1 MALDLEEQEQVDEL
15 KALWKKYG
23 AYITRGVIAFFVLYG
38 LFQGW
43 GYYQTKQSLGASELY
58 QSIVVLDEKNTK
70 DILEKSQKLI
80 DDFSGTPYAG
90 RAAILFAKASYLDGN
105 KDKAKEKLD
114 WATSHAKESAT
125 ESIALIQLGQI
136 LVEEKNYE
144 DALKKVNDVENEG
157 YLGLSND
164 LKGDILNAMGKKE
177 EAKKAYQ
184 EALKRFGPKDP
195 YAKFTQ
201 EKLESL
207 GV

>member
-70 DILEKSQKLI
+70 DILEKSQKLM
-80 DDFSGTPYAG
+80 DDYSGTPYAG

-105 KDKAKEKLD
+105 KDKAKEKLA
-114 WATSHAKESAT
+114 WASSHAKESAT
-125 ESIALIQLGQI
+125 ESIALIQLGKI
-136 LVEEKNYE
+136 LVEEKKYE

-177 EAKKAYQ
+177 EAKKAYL

>member
-23 AYITRGVIAFFVLYG
+23 NYITRAVIAFFVLYG
-38 LFQGW
+38 LYQGW
-43 GYYQTKQSLGASELY
+43 GYYQTKQSLGASEAY

-70 DILEKSQKLI
+70 EIMQKSQKLM
-80 DDFSGTPYAG
+80 DDFGGTPYAG
-90 RAAILFAKASYLDGN
+90 RAAILFAKASYLEGL
-105 KDKAKEKLD
+105 KDKAKEKLE
-114 WATSHAKESAT
+114 WASSHAKESAT

-136 LVEEKNYE
+136 LVEEKKYE
-144 DALKKVNDVENEG
+144 DALKKVNDVDNEG

-164 LKGDILNAMGKKE
+164 LKGDILNAMGKKDD
-177 EAKKAYQ
+177 AKKAYQ

>member
-23 AYITRGVIAFFVLYG
+23 SYITRGVIAFFVLYG

-70 DILEKSQKLI
+70 DILEKSQKLM
-80 DDFSGTPYAG
+80 DDYSGTPYAG

-136 LVEEKNYE
+136 LVEEKKYE
-144 DALKKVNDVENEG
+144 DALKKVNDVDNEG

-177 EAKKAYQ
+177 DAKKAYQ

>member
-1 MALDLEEQEQVDEL
+1 MAYDLEEQEQVDEL

-23 AYITRGVIAFFVLYG
+23 VYITRGVIAFFVLYG

-43 GYYQTKQSLGASELY
+43 GYYQTKQSLSASELY
-58 QSIVVLDEKNTK
+58 QSIVVMDEKNTK
-70 DILEKSQKLI
+70 DILVKSQKLM
-80 DDFSGTPYAG
+80 DDYSGTPYAG
-90 RAAILFAKASYLDGN
+90 RAAILFAKASYLEGN
-105 KDKAKEKLD
+105 KDKAKEKLE
-114 WATSHAKESAT
+114 WASSHAKESAT

-136 LVEEKNYE
+136 LVEEKKFE
-144 DALKKVNDVENEG
+144 DALKRVNEVDNEG

>member
-23 AYITRGVIAFFVLYG
+23 NYITRAVIAFLVLYG
-38 LFQGW
+38 LYQGW
-43 GYYQTKQSLGASELY
+43 GYYQTKQSLGASEAY

-70 DILEKSQKLI
+70 EIMQKSQKLM
-80 DDFSGTPYAG
+80 DDFGGTPYAG
-90 RAAILFAKASYLDGN
+90 RAAILFAKASYLEGL
-105 KDKAKEKLD
+105 KDKAKEKLE
-114 WATSHAKESAT
+114 WASNHAKESAT

-136 LVEEKNYE
+136 LVEEKKYE
-144 DALKKVNDVENEG
+144 DALKKVNDVDNEG

-164 LKGDILNAMGKKE
+164 LKGDILNAMGKKDD
-177 EAKKAYQ
+177 AKKAYQ

>member
-15 KALWKKYG
+15 KAYWKKYG
-23 AYITRGVIAFFVLYG
+23 NYITKGAIAFFVLYG

-70 DILEKSQKLI
+70 EIIQKSQNLI
-80 DDFSGTPYAG
+80 DSFSGTPYAG
-90 RAAILFAKASYLDGN
+90 RAAILFAKASYLEGA
-105 KDKAKEKLD
+105 KDKAKEKLE
-114 WATSHAKESAT
+114 WASTHAKESGT

-136 LVEEKNYE
+136 LVEEKKYDE
-144 DALKKVNDVENEG
+144 ALKKANDVDNEG
-157 YLGLSND
+157 YLGLAND
-164 LKGDILNAMGKKE
+164 LKGDILNAMGKKD
-177 EAKKAYQ
+177 EAKKAYL

-195 YAKFTQ
+195 YARFTQ
-201 EKLESL
+201 EKLETL

>member
-23 AYITRGVIAFFVLYG
+23 AYVTRGVIAFFVLYG

-43 GYYQTKQSLGASELY
+43 SYYQTKQSLGASELY

-70 DILEKSQKLI
+70 DILEKSQKLM
-80 DDFSGTPYAG
+80 DDYSGTPYAG
-90 RAAILFAKASYLDGN
+90 RAAILFAKASYLKGN
-105 KDKAKEKLD
+105 KDKAKEKLV
-114 WATSHAKESAT
+114 WASSHAKESAT

-136 LVEEKNYE
+136 LVEEKKYE
-144 DALKKVNDVENEG
+144 DALKKANDVENEG

-177 EAKKAYQ
+177 EAKKAYL

-195 YAKFTQ
+195 YARFTE

>member
-23 AYITRGVIAFFVLYG
+23 NYITRGVIAFFVLYG

-43 GYYQTKQSLGASELY
+43 VYYQTKQSLGASEAY

-70 DILEKSQKLI
+70 DILQKSQNLI
-80 DDFSGTPYAG
+80 DDFGGTPYAG
-90 RAAILFAKASYLDGN
+90 RAAILFAKASYLEGN

-114 WATSHAKESAT
+114 WAASHAKESAT

-136 LVEEKNYE
+136 LVEEKKYE
-144 DALKKVNDVENEG
+144 DALKRVNKVDNEG

>member
-23 AYITRGVIAFFVLYG
+23 DYITRGAIAFFVLYG

-58 QSIVVLDEKNTK
+58 QSIAVMDEKNTK
-70 DILEKSQKLI
+70 EIMQKSQSLM
-80 DDFSGTPYAG
+80 DDYSGTPYAG
-90 RAAILFAKASYLDGN
+90 RAAILFAKASYAEGA
-105 KDKAKEKLD
+105 KDKAKEKLE
-114 WATSHAKESAT
+114 WAASHAKESGT

-136 LVEEKNYE
+136 LLEEKKYDE
-144 DALKKVNDVENEG
+144 ALKKANAVDNEG

-164 LKGDILNAMGKKE
+164 LKGDVLNAMGKKD
-177 EAKKAYQ
+177 EAKKAYL

-195 YAKFTQ
+195 YARFTQ
-201 EKLESL
+201 EKLETL

>member
-23 AYITRGVIAFFVLYG
+23 DYITKGAIAFFVLYG
-38 LFQGW
+38 LFQSW
-43 GYYQTKQSLGASELY
+43 GYYQNKQSLGASELY
-58 QSIVVLDEKNTK
+58 QSITVLDEKNTK
-70 DILEKSQKLI
+70 EIMQKSQSLI
-80 DDFSGTPYAG
+80 DEFSGTPYAG
-90 RAAILFAKASYLDGN
+90 RAAILFAKASYAEGA
-105 KDKAKEKLD
+105 KDKAKEKLE
-114 WATSHAKESAT
+114 WASRHAKESAA

-136 LVEEKNYE
+136 LLEEKKYDE
-144 DALKKVNDVENEG
+144 ALKKANDVDNEG

-164 LKGDILNAMGKKE
+164 LKGDVLNAMGKKE
-177 EAKKAYQ
+177 DAKKAYL

-195 YAKFTQ
+195 YARFTQ

>member
-1 MALDLEEQEQVDEL
+1 
-15 KALWKKYG
+15 
-23 AYITRGVIAFFVLYG
+23 LYA

-43 GYYQTKQSLGASELY
+43 GYYQTKQSLGASEAY

-70 DILEKSQKLI
+70 EIMQKSQNLI
-80 DDFSGTPYAG
+80 DEFGGTPYAG
-90 RAAILFAKASYLDGN
+90 RAAILFAKASYLEGF
-105 KDKAKEKLD
+105 KDKAKEKLE
-114 WATSHAKESAT
+114 WASSHAKESAT

-136 LVEEKNYE
+136 LVEEKKYQ
-144 DALKKVNDVENEG
+144 DALKKVNDVDNEG

-195 YAKFTQ
+195 YARFTE

>member
-23 AYITRGVIAFFVLYG
+23 VYITRGAIAFFVIYTIL
-38 LFQGW
+38 QAW
-43 GYYQTKQSLGASELY
+43 SYYQIKQSLSASEFY

-70 DILEKSQKLI
+70 EIMQKSQNLI
-80 DDFSGTPYAG
+80 DNYSGTPYAG
-90 RAAILFAKASYLDGN
+90 RAAILFAKASYQDGL
-105 KDKAKEKLD
+105 KDKAKEKLE
-114 WATSHAKESAT
+114 WASSHAKESAT

-136 LVEEKNYE
+136 LLEEKKYE
-144 DALKKVNDVENEG
+144 DALKKVNNVDNEG
-157 YLGLSND
+157 YLGLAND
-164 LKGDILNAMGKKE
+164 LKGDIYNQMNKKE

-195 YAKFTQ
+195 YARFTQ
-201 EKLESL
+201 EKLETL

>member
-23 AYITRGVIAFFVLYG
+23 TYITRGVITFFVLYG

-43 GYYQTKQSLGASELY
+43 GYYQTKQSQGASELY
-58 QSIVVLDEKNTK
+58 QSIVVMDEKNTK
-70 DILEKSQKLI
+70 DILEKSQKLM
-80 DDFSGTPYAG
+80 DDYSGTPYAG
-90 RAAILFAKASYLDGN
+90 RAAILFAKASYLEGN
-105 KDKAKEKLD
+105 KDKSKEKLE
-114 WATSHAKESAT
+114 WASSHAKESAT

-136 LVEEKNYE
+136 LVEEKKYE
-144 DALKKVNDVENEG
+144 DALKRANEVDNEG

-177 EAKKAYQ
+177 EAKKAYL

>member
-23 AYITRGVIAFFVLYG
+23 AYITRGVISFFVLYG

-43 GYYQTKQSLGASELY
+43 AYYQTKQSLGASELY

-70 DILEKSQKLI
+70 DILEKSQKLM

-90 RAAILFAKASYLDGN
+90 RAAILFAKASYLEGN
-105 KDKAKEKLD
+105 KDKAKEKLE
-114 WATSHAKESAT
+114 WASSHAKESAT

-136 LVEEKNYE
+136 LVEEKKYE

-177 EAKKAYQ
+177 EAKKAYL

>member
-70 DILEKSQKLI
+70 DILEKSQKLM

-114 WATSHAKESAT
+114 WATGHAKESAT

-136 LVEEKNYE
+136 LVEEKKYE

>member
-70 DILEKSQKLI
+70 DILEKSQKLM
-80 DDFSGTPYAG
+80 DDYSGTPYAG

-136 LVEEKNYE
+136 LVEEKKYE

-177 EAKKAYQ
+177 EAKKAYL
-184 EALKRFGPKDP
+184 EALKRFGLKDP

>member
-70 DILEKSQKLI
+70 DILQKSQKLM

-136 LVEEKNYE
+136 LVEEKKYE

>member
-23 AYITRGVIAFFVLYG
+23 NNITRGVIAFFVLYG

-43 GYYQTKQSLGASELY
+43 GYYQTKQSLGASEAY

-70 DILEKSQKLI
+70 DILLKSQKLM
-80 DDFSGTPYAG
+80 DDYSGTPYAG
-90 RAAILFAKASYLDGN
+90 RAAILFAKASYLEGN

-114 WATSHAKESAT
+114 WAASHAKESAT

-136 LVEEKNYE
+136 LVEEKKYE
-144 DALKKVNDVENEG
+144 DALKRVNEVDNEG

>member
-23 AYITRGVIAFFVLYG
+23 NYITRGVIAFFVLYG

-43 GYYQTKQSLGASELY
+43 GYYQTKQSQGASEIY

-70 DILEKSQKLI
+70 DILEKSQKLL
-80 DDFSGTPYAG
+80 DDYSGTPYAG
-90 RAAILFAKASYLDGN
+90 RAAILFAKASYLEGN
-105 KDKAKEKLD
+105 KDKAKEKLE
-114 WATSHAKESAT
+114 WASSHAKESAT

-136 LVEEKNYE
+136 LVEEKKYE
-144 DALKKVNDVENEG
+144 DALKKANDVDNEG

>member
-70 DILEKSQKLI
+70 DILEKSQKLM

-90 RAAILFAKASYLDGN
+90 RAAILFAKASYLEGN

-136 LVEEKNYE
+136 LVEEKKYE

>member
-23 AYITRGVIAFFVLYG
+23 NYITRGVIAFFVLYG
-38 LFQGW
+38 LYQGW
-43 GYYQTKQSLGASELY
+43 GYYQTKQSLAASELY
-58 QSIVVLDEKNTK
+58 QSIVVMDEKNTK
-70 DILEKSQKLI
+70 DIMQKAQSLI
-80 DDFSGTPYAG
+80 DNYGGTPYAG
-90 RAAILFAKASYLDGN
+90 RAAILFAKASYLEGL
-105 KDKAKEKLD
+105 KDKAKEKLE
-114 WATSHAKESAT
+114 WASNHTKESAT

-136 LVEEKNYE
+136 LVEEKKYE
-144 DALKKVNDVENEG
+144 EALKKVNDVDNEG

-195 YAKFTQ
+195 YARFTE

>member
-23 AYITRGVIAFFVLYG
+23 NYITRGAIAFFVLYG

-43 GYYQTKQSLGASELY
+43 GYYQNKQSLSASELY

-70 DILEKSQKLI
+70 EIIEKSQRLI
-80 DDFSGTPYAG
+80 DDYSGTPYAG
-90 RAAILFAKASYLDGN
+90 RAAILFAKASYADGA
-105 KDKAKEKLD
+105 KDKAKEKLE
-114 WATSHAKESAT
+114 WASRHAKESAT

-136 LVEEKNYE
+136 LLEEKKYDE
-144 DALKKVNDVENEG
+144 ALKKANAVDNEG

-164 LKGDILNAMGKKE
+164 LKGDVLNAMGKKE
-177 EAKKAYQ
+177 DAKKAYL
-184 EALKRFGPKDP
+184 EALKRFGPKDS
-195 YAKFTQ
+195 YARFTQ

>member
-23 AYITRGVIAFFVLYG
+23 NYITRGVIAFFVLYG
-38 LFQGW
+38 LYQGW
-43 GYYQTKQSLGASELY
+43 GYYQTKQSLSASELY

-90 RAAILFAKASYLDGN
+90 RAAILFAKASYLEGN

-136 LVEEKNYE
+136 LVEEKKYE

>member
-23 AYITRGVIAFFVLYG
+23 AYITRGVIAFFVLYA

-43 GYYQTKQSLGASELY
+43 GYYQTKQSSGASELY

-70 DILEKSQKLI
+70 DILQKSQKLI
-80 DDFSGTPYAG
+80 DDYSGTPYAG
-90 RAAILFAKASYLDGN
+90 RAAILFAKASYLEGN
-105 KDKAKEKLD
+105 KDKAKEKLE
-114 WATSHAKESAT
+114 WASSHAKESAT

-136 LVEEKNYE
+136 LVEEKKYE
-144 DALKKVNDVENEG
+144 DALKRVNDVDNEG
-157 YLGLSND
+157 YLGLAND
-164 LKGDILNAMGKKE
+164 LKGDALNAMGKKE

-184 EALKRFGPKDP
+184 EALKRFRSKDP

>member
-43 GYYQTKQSLGASELY
+43 GYYQTKQSQGASELY

-70 DILEKSQKLI
+70 DILQKSQKLM
-80 DDFSGTPYAG
+80 DDYSGTPYAG

-136 LVEEKNYE
+136 LVEEKKYE
-144 DALKKVNDVENEG
+144 DALKRVNDVENEG

-164 LKGDILNAMGKKE
+164 LKGDIFNAMGKKE

>member
-23 AYITRGVIAFFVLYG
+23 TYITRGAIAFFVLYG

-43 GYYQTKQSLGASELY
+43 GYYQNKQSLNASEAY

-70 DILEKSQKLI
+70 EIMQKAESLI
-80 DDFSGTPYAG
+80 DAYGGTPYAG
-90 RAAILFAKASYLDGN
+90 RAAILFAKASYAEGS

-114 WATSHAKESAT
+114 WASRHAKESAT
-125 ESIALIQLGQI
+125 ESIALIQLGQV
-136 LVEEKNYE
+136 LLEEKKYE
-144 DALKKVNDVENEG
+144 EALKKANDVDNEG
-157 YLGLSND
+157 YLGLAND
-164 LKGDILNAMGKKE
+164 LKGDALSAMGKKE
-177 EAKKAYQ
+177 DAKKAYL
-184 EALKRFGPKDP
+184 EALKRFGPRDP

-201 EKLESL
+201 EKLETL

>member
-1 MALDLEEQEQVDEL
+1 MALDLEEQEQVDQL

-23 AYITRGVIAFFVLYG
+23 DYVTRGAIAFFVLYG

-43 GYYQTKQSLGASELY
+43 GYYQNKQSLSASELY

-70 DILEKSQKLI
+70 EIIEKSQRLI
-80 DDFSGTPYAG
+80 DDYSGTPYAG
-90 RAAILFAKASYLDGN
+90 RAAILFAKASYAEGL

-114 WATSHAKESAT
+114 WASRHAKESAT

-136 LVEEKNYE
+136 LLEEKKYDE
-144 DALKKVNDVENEG
+144 ALKKANAVDNEG

-164 LKGDILNAMGKKE
+164 LKGDVLNAMGKKE
-177 EAKKAYQ
+177 DAKKAYL
-184 EALKRFGPKDP
+184 EALKRFGPKDS
-195 YAKFTQ
+195 YARFTQ

>member
-15 KALWKKYG
+15 KVLWKKYG
-23 AYITRGVIAFFVLYG
+23 SYITRGVIAFFVLYG

-43 GYYQTKQSLGASELY
+43 GYYQTKQSLGASEAY

-70 DILEKSQKLI
+70 DILQKSQKLM
-80 DDFSGTPYAG
+80 DDYSGTPYAG
-90 RAAILFAKASYLDGN
+90 RAAILFAKASYLEGN

-114 WATSHAKESAT
+114 WAASHAKESAT

-136 LVEEKNYE
+136 LVEEKKYE
-144 DALKKVNDVENEG
+144 DALKRVNEVDNEG

>member
-23 AYITRGVIAFFVLYG
+23 SYITRGVIAFFVLYA

-43 GYYQTKQSLGASELY
+43 GYYQTKQSLGASEAY

-70 DILEKSQKLI
+70 EIMRKSQNLI
-80 DDFSGTPYAG
+80 DEFGGTPYAG
-90 RAAILFAKASYLDGN
+90 RAAILFAKASYLEGL
-105 KDKAKEKLD
+105 KDKAKEKLE
-114 WATSHAKESAT
+114 WASSHAKESAT

-136 LVEEKNYE
+136 LVEEKKYE
-144 DALKKVNDVENEG
+144 DALKKVNDVDNEG
-157 YLGLSND
+157 YLGLAND
-164 LKGDILNAMGKKE
+164 LKGDILNAMGKKDD
-177 EAKKAYQ
+177 AKKAYQ

>member
-23 AYITRGVIAFFVLYG
+23 VYITRGVIAFFVLYV

-43 GYYQTKQSLGASELY
+43 GYYQTKQSLSASELY

-70 DILEKSQKLI
+70 DILVKSQKLM
-80 DDFSGTPYAG
+80 DDYSGTPYAG
-90 RAAILFAKASYLDGN
+90 RAAILFAKASYLEGN
-105 KDKAKEKLD
+105 KDKAKEKLE
-114 WATSHAKESAT
+114 WASSHAKESAT

-136 LVEEKNYE
+136 LVEEKKYE
-144 DALKKVNDVENEG
+144 DALKRVNEVDNEG

-177 EAKKAYQ
+177 EAKKAYL

>member
-23 AYITRGVIAFFVLYG
+23 KYITRGVIAFFVLYG
-38 LFQGW
+38 LYQGW
-43 GYYQTKQSLGASELY
+43 GYYQTKQSLAASELY

-70 DILEKSQKLI
+70 DILEKSQKLM
-80 DDFSGTPYAG
+80 DDYSGTPYAG
-90 RAAILFAKASYLDGN
+90 RAAILFAKASYLGGN
-105 KDKAKEKLD
+105 KDKAKEKLA
-114 WATSHAKESAT
+114 WASSHAKESAT

-136 LVEEKNYE
+136 LVEEKKYE
-144 DALKKVNDVENEG
+144 DALKRVNDVDNEG

-177 EAKKAYQ
+177 EAKKAYL

>member
-23 AYITRGVIAFFVLYG
+23 SYVTKGAIAFFVIYG

-43 GYYQTKQSLGASELY
+43 SYYQNKQSLSASELY
-58 QSIVVLDEKNTK
+58 QSITVMDEKNTK
-70 DILEKSQKLI
+70 EIMQKTQKLI
-80 DDFSGTPYAG
+80 DDYSGTPYAG
-90 RAAILFAKASYLDGN
+90 RAAILFAKASYAEGS
-105 KDKAKEKLD
+105 KEKAKEKLE
-114 WATSHAKESAT
+114 WASSHAKESAT

-136 LVEEKNYE
+136 LLE
-144 DALKKVNDVENEG
+144 DKKYDEALNKANNVDNEG

-164 LKGDILNAMGKKE
+164 LKGDILNAIGKKE
-177 EAKKAYQ
+177 EAKKAYL

-195 YAKFTQ
+195 YARFTQ
-201 EKLESL
+201 EKLEAL

>member
-23 AYITRGVIAFFVLYG
+23 NYITRGVIAFFVLYG
-38 LFQGW
+38 LYQGW
-43 GYYQTKQSLGASELY
+43 GYYQTKQSLGASEAY

-70 DILEKSQKLI
+70 EIMQKSPYLI
-80 DDFSGTPYAG
+80 DDFGGTPYAG
-90 RAAILFAKASYLDGN
+90 RAAILFAKASYLEGL
-105 KDKAKEKLD
+105 KDKAKEKLE
-114 WATSHAKESAT
+114 WASSHAKESAT

-136 LVEEKNYE
+136 LVEEKKYE
-144 DALKKVNDVENEG
+144 DALKTVNNIDNEG

-164 LKGDILNAMGKKE
+164 LKGDILNAMGKKDD
-177 EAKKAYQ
+177 AKKAYQ

>member
-23 AYITRGVIAFFVLYG
+23 VYITRGVIAFFVLYG

-43 GYYQTKQSLGASELY
+43 GYYQTKQSQGASELY

-70 DILEKSQKLI
+70 DILQKSQKLM
-80 DDFSGTPYAG
+80 DDYSGSPYAG
-90 RAAILFAKASYLDGN
+90 RAAILFAKASYLEGN
-105 KDKAKEKLD
+105 KDKAKGKLE
-114 WATSHAKESAT
+114 WVASHAKESAT

-136 LVEEKNYE
+136 LVEEKKYE
-144 DALKKVNDVENEG
+144 DALKRANEVDNEG

>member
-23 AYITRGVIAFFVLYG
+23 NYITRGAIAFFVLYG

-43 GYYQTKQSLGASELY
+43 GYYQNKQSLSASELY

-70 DILEKSQKLI
+70 EIIEKSQRLI
-80 DDFSGTPYAG
+80 DDYSGTPYAG
-90 RAAILFAKASYLDGN
+90 RAAILFAKASYADGL
-105 KDKAKEKLD
+105 KDKAKEKLE
-114 WATSHAKESAT
+114 WASRHAKESAT

-136 LVEEKNYE
+136 LLEEKKYDE
-144 DALKKVNDVENEG
+144 ALKKANAVDNEG

-164 LKGDILNAMGKKE
+164 LKGDVLNAMGKKE
-177 EAKKAYQ
+177 DAKKAYL
-184 EALKRFGPKDP
+184 EALKRFGPKDS
-195 YAKFTQ
+195 YARFTQ

>member
-23 AYITRGVIAFFVLYG
+23 TYITRGVIAFFVLYG
-38 LFQGW
+38 LYQGW
-43 GYYQTKQSLGASELY
+43 SYYQTKQSLGASELY

-70 DILEKSQKLI
+70 DILEKSQKLM
-80 DDFSGTPYAG
+80 DDYSGTPYAG

-136 LVEEKNYE
+136 LVEEKKYE
-144 DALKKVNDVENEG
+144 DALKKVNDVDNEG